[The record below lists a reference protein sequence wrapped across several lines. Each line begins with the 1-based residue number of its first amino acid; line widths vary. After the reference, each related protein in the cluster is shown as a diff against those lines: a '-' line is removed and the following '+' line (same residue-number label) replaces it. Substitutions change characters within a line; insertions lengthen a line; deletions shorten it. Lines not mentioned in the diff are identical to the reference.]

1 MMIENRAVP
10 TRQSLTNGWAQ
21 TAMRITSI
29 RKDCS
34 QVFTYELAFV
44 TPEAGQRYQ
53 FAPGQFNMLYVPGVG
68 ESAISIA
75 SDPGESETVLHTIRS
90 VGNVTQSIEKLGVGG
105 DLLMRGPF
113 GTAWPLAQSQGK
125 DVVIAAGGLGLA
137 PLRSA
142 ILHCLKHADLYGHIH
157 VLYGARSPTDIL
169 YPDELSQ
176 WSQRG
181 ANVMTTVDLGNE
193 QWRGNIGV
201 VPSLLSSLKLDPANT
216 VVMTCG
222 PEVMMRFVVF
232 ECLSKQLPPENIF
245 VSLERSMNCAI
256 GHCGHCQMGPVFV
269 CKDGPVFSYAQ
280 TEAFFHVEQF

>member
-1 MMIENRAVP
+1 
-10 TRQSLTNGWAQ
+10 
-21 TAMRITSI
+21 
-29 RKDCS
+29 
-34 QVFTYELAFV
+34 
-44 TPEAGQRYQ
+44 
-53 FAPGQFNMLYVPGVG
+53 
-68 ESAISIA
+68 
-75 SDPGESETVLHTIRS
+75 
-90 VGNVTQSIEKLGVGG
+90 
-105 DLLMRGPF
+105 
-113 GTAWPLAQSQGK
+113 
-125 DVVIAAGGLGLA
+125 
-137 PLRSA
+137 
-142 ILHCLKHADLYGHIH
+142 
-157 VLYGARSPTDIL
+157 
-169 YPDELSQ
+169 
-176 WSQRG
+176 
-181 ANVMTTVDLGNE
+181 MTTVDLGNE